1 MPLNLASPGILV
13 REVDLT
19 SGRIDPTTDKIG
31 AIVAPFPR
39 GPVNLPTLVST
50 EQQLVDIFGEPAAID
65 KHYEHWLTA
74 SSYLAYGGSLR
85 VVRASGDNL
94 TNALAGTA
102 SSITINS
109 TEDYVT
115 KTYDENTIGNVTVA
129 ARSPGSWANGI
140 QVAIIDS
147 LADQTLSGEFADV
160 IVGYGITQGLDGKVL
175 IGTGSTSSLDG
186 YYLKGI
192 VTEVGAGNSSIKVK
206 VNSYIDPNGDEVEV
220 DYTAGG
226 TWQFAGSGTVGVHT
240 NGYNSAYATK
250 TYDTA
255 VDWFDTQTV
264 NISSTGIS
272 TITYKWNALA
282 GRPGTSAFAESRKSK
297 NDEVHVIVFDGNGS
311 ITGTVGTVLE
321 KHLSLS
327 KADDAVFSAGSPSYW
342 RKYLY
347 NNSEFIF
354 GGSAPAGI
362 TTTGFSS
369 GFTLQGDD
377 AWDQPAEDII
387 FSAAGNQLLTL
398 SKGFNYDYSSG
409 IGTAGALD
417 STKADINGG
426 YDLISNKEEYDID
439 FLIQGSASYGKKQH
453 KV

>member
-206 VNSYIDPNGDEVEV
+206 VNSYID
-220 DYTAGG
+220 
-226 TWQFAGSGTVGVHT
+226 
-240 NGYNSAYATK
+240 
-250 TYDTA
+250 
-255 VDWFDTQTV
+255 
-264 NISSTGIS
+264 
-272 TITYKWNALA
+272 
-282 GRPGTSAFAESRKSK
+282 SK
-297 NDEVHVIVFDGNGS
+297 
-311 ITGTVGTVLE
+311 
-321 KHLSLS
+321 
-327 KADDAVFSAGSPSYW
+327 
-342 RKYLY
+342 RR
-347 NNSEFIF
+347 
-354 GGSAPAGI
+354 
-362 TTTGFSS
+362 
-369 GFTLQGDD
+369 
-377 AWDQPAEDII
+377 
-387 FSAAGNQLLTL
+387 
-398 SKGFNYDYSSG
+398 
-409 IGTAGALD
+409 
-417 STKADINGG
+417 
-426 YDLISNKEEYDID
+426 
-439 FLIQGSASYGKKQH
+439 
-453 KV
+453 